1 MLSIRGLARPGLAPV
16 DLDLSAG
23 ECVAVLGPSGA
34 GKTLFLRAIADLDP
48 NEGEASLGGEARS
61 SMSGPAWRRRVGYLA
76 AESGWWADGVGA
88 HFTDTNAATP
98 IVEGLG
104 LPADVFGWQVARTS
118 TGERQRL
125 ALARLLEQAP
135 EAMLLDEPSSGLD
148 AAAAADVEAL
158 IRERL
163 AAGAAVLIATHDRA
177 LAGRIAA
184 RRLTVEAGKVT
195 ETDL

>member
-16 DLDLSAG
+16 DLDLEAG

-34 GKTLFLRAIADLDP
+34 GKTLLLRAIADLDP

-61 SMSGPAWRRRVGYLA
+61 GMSGPAWRRRVGYLA
-76 AESGWWADGVGA
+76 SESGWWADGVGA
-88 HFTDTNAATP
+88 HFADTVAAAS
-98 IVEGLG
+98 IIKALG

-135 EAMLLDEPSSGLD
+135 EVMLLDEPSSGLD
-148 AAAAADVEAL
+148 AAAAAKVEVL

-163 AAGAAVLIATHDRA
+163 EAGAAALIATHDPA
-177 LAGRIAA
+177 LAERIAA
-184 RRLTVEAGKVT
+184 RRLAVEGGRVT
-195 ETDL
+195 ETDP